1 MDHSN
6 QFIEKFYGDMKI
18 LRMDLDKQLPK
29 ETVFFRLLL
38 HDRVNTGKPFFFLIT
53 NTVFFWLLLRVMWKI
68 CQALFLLIVLV
79 LKFTGPEL
87 IKHQS
92 INAAAP
98 QLSTTYS
105 TGIIILA
112 TWRI

>member
-1 MDHSN
+1 
-6 QFIEKFYGDMKI
+6 
-18 LRMDLDKQLPK
+18 
-29 ETVFFRLLL
+29 
-38 HDRVNTGKPFFFLIT
+38 
-53 NTVFFWLLLRVMWKI
+53 MWKI
-68 CQALFLLIVLV
+68 CQALLLLIVLV

-105 TGIIILA
+105 TDIIILA